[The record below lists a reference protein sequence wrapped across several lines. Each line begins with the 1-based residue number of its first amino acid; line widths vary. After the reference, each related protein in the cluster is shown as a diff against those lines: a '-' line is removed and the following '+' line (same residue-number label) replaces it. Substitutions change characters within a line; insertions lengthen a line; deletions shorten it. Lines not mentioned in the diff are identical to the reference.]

1 MTVEIRDLRIEY
13 PDRLLFDHVNL
24 TVDDGELV
32 AVETRVL
39 DGATSLLKGIGG
51 FLTGVAGSVEIDG
64 VELLTDSDLRTRF
77 TIGFVYES
85 EGLLSFYNNFQ
96 NISLPLK
103 YHTDMNMQSIMDAV
117 TEVCDLLGID
127 EALLP
132 LHPHALNDVQTRL
145 VNLARAL
152 IARPRLLLIDELEG
166 GMSDELVRDTMT
178 TLRHRQKQDPMAI
191 IVTTA
196 SDLVMEHADRT
207 FAIADCGLK
216 ERANQ

>member
-1 MTVEIRDLRIEY
+1 MTLEIRDLHIEY
-13 PDRLLFDHVNL
+13 PDRLLFDNVNL

-32 AVETRVL
+32 AVETHVL

-51 FLTGVAGSVEIDG
+51 FLTGVAGT
-64 VELLTDSDLRTRF
+64 VELDGIELLSDSDLKTRF
-77 TIGFVYES
+77 KIGFVYES

-103 YHTDMNMQSIMDAV
+103 YHTDMNMQSIIDAV
-117 TEVCDLLGID
+117 AEVCTALNID

-132 LHPHALNDVQTRL
+132 LHPYALNDVQTRL

-166 GMSDELVRDTMT
+166 GMSDVLVRDTMT
-178 TLRHRQKQDPMAI
+178 TLRERQQQDPMAI

-207 FAIADCGLK
+207 FAIANCDLE
-216 ERANQ
+216 ERVSL